1 MFPRSLK
8 LVLREIVTLAMTPV
22 FDTTEL
28 LHAIRGAGQ
37 PIMAGGPDVDKKQT
51 GKVAANPPWY
61 KASNVDIANIL

>member
-8 LVLREIVTLAMTPV
+8 LVLREMVTLAMTPML
-22 FDTTEL
+22 DTKEL

-51 GKVAANPPWY
+51 WKLAAYLPWY
-61 KASNVDIANIL
+61 KASNVDIANSF